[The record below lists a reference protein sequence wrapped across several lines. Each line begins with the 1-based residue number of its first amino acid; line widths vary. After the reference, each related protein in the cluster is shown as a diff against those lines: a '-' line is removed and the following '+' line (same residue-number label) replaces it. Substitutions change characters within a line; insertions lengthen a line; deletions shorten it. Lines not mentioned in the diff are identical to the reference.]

1 MHSYQDSLTYNNN
14 KPWFTAKLSSIRPK
28 KDAYRNGNRVLYKQA
43 KSKLE
48 KEMRVAKRNYSDKLR
63 IQFSSSDTASV
74 WKGLKD
80 INYKTPSPSI
90 VENQQLA
97 DDLKEFYCRF
107 EKNTINTSTSTINFL
122 TDRQQLVR
130 QGKYT
135 SSPPHHQ
142 HWRSSGLC
150 SLPTTLLPLHQ
161 QLHI

>member
-1 MHSYQDSLTYNNN
+1 MNRARLKSLFRLHWLDRFWRCCKRSGRAHRDCNILYQFVWRYVHSHQDSLTYNNN

-43 KSKLE
+43 RSKLE

-107 EKNTINTSTSTINFL
+107 EKTPL
-122 TDRQQLVR
+122 T
-130 QGKYT
+130 
-135 SSPPHHQ
+135 PP
-142 HWRSSGLC
+142 
-150 SLPTTLLPLHQ
+150 PPP
-161 QLHI
+161 